1 MIYNERLPFQPSAET
16 PTTIDDTLVERGAVH
31 GNFKDN
37 ASVAQDLKR
46 VINTALNARMMRGQG
61 PIRNIHLEALDLIA
75 TKISRILSGD
85 AEYSDHWHDI
95 QGYARLAEK
104 ACGTD
109 PNAVG

>member
-1 MIYNERLPFQPSAET
+1 MIYNEKLPFQSA
-16 PTTIDDTLVERGAVH
+16 PGTIDDTLVARNSVH
-31 GNFKDN
+31 GDFADN
-37 ASVAQDLKR
+37 ASISQDLKR
-46 VINTALNARMMRGQG
+46 VINAALNVRNARGQG

-95 QGYARLAEK
+95 QGYAKLAEK

-109 PNAVG
+109 PNTVG